1 MKIFTTKETEKT
13 NRSRLKTWAGWLFCA
28 IFWIGLWEFF
38 YQAVDQEILIPSPVS
53 VFYRLGEL
61 VVTPV
66 FWQTALYSL
75 WNVVLGLLWGTAAG
89 VLTAVLISV
98 SKVMSCLLRPV
109 LAAAK
114 ATPVASFI
122 ILALVW
128 ISRVY
133 VPSFIGGLIVFPV
146 VCGNVA
152 QGLRETDRLLL
163 EKAQVF
169 RISKWRVFLYVVLPG
184 IFPYFLSAM
193 VTSLGL
199 AWKAGI
205 AAEVLCTP
213 KGAIGTQLYN
223 AKIYIETTDLFAWT
237 FVVVIL
243 SLLLEFAFV
252 RLTRRFSLRIPLKAR
267 TKKEKSSEPV
277 SEVPSLPPLTKHFG
291 ERLVLDHF
299 SLPVQAGRVTALLG
313 PSGEG
318 KTTCLRI
325 WAGLEIDDNG
335 VTGTGTCAFL
345 FQENRLLPGRTAREN
360 ILFVRQDADVDR
372 LLELVELTDSAD
384 LPVEQLSGGMKRRVA
399 LAAMLT
405 APAPLVLLDEPFQG
419 LDPALRDRVAA
430 RVFEDLRGS
439 AVVLVTHDP
448 KEAEQFADE
457 IVQM

>member
-1 MKIFTTKETEKT
+1 MKIFTTKATEKT
-13 NRSRLKTWAGWLFCA
+13 NRSRFKTWAAWILCALFWL
-28 IFWIGLWEFF
+28 GLWQIL

-53 VFYRLGEL
+53 VFLRLGEL
-61 VVTPV
+61 IGTAA
-66 FWQTALYSL
+66 FWQTTLFSL
-75 WNVVLGLLWGTAAG
+75 WNVLRGLFWGTAAG
-89 VLTAVLISV
+89 VLAAVLISV
-98 SKVMSCLLRPV
+98 SPIMACLLRPV

-128 ISRVY
+128 ISRAS
-133 VPSFIGGLIVFPV
+133 VPSFIGGLIVSPV

-152 QGLRETDRLLL
+152 QGLRETDPELL

-169 RISKWRVFLYVVLPG
+169 RVSRWRTFLYVVLPG
-184 IFPYFLSAM
+184 VFPYFLSAM

-213 KGAIGTQLYN
+213 KMAIGTQLYN

-237 FVVVIL
+237 FVVVLL

-252 RLTRRFSLRIPLKAR
+252 RFTRRFSLRIPLRAKKSKAKPAES
-267 TKKEKSSEPV
+267 TELHP
-277 SEVPSLPPLTKHFG
+277 LPPLTKHFG

-299 SLPVQAGRVTALLG
+299 TLPVEAGRVTALLG

-325 WAGLEIDDNG
+325 WAGLETDDNG
-335 VTGTGTCAFL
+335 VTGKENCAFL

-360 ILFVRQDADVDR
+360 ILFIRPDADADG
-372 LLELVELTDSAD
+372 LLEWVELTDSAD

-399 LAAMLT
+399 LAAMLA

-419 LDPALRDRVAA
+419 LDPALRDRVAK
-430 RVFEDLRGS
+430 RVFEALRGS
-439 AVVLVTHDP
+439 AVILVTHDP
-448 KEAEQFADE
+448 KEAQMFADE